1 MQHSYDRHA
10 PRRPV
15 NLTANS
21 DLINRIRA
29 EQGNLSQLLEQSMIN
44 FLAERELLRWKEQNR
59 AAFDSYNAMIAE
71 RGTLAEDIGLL
82 L

>member
-1 MQHSYDRHA
+1 MQLSYNRSA
-10 PRRPV
+10 PRRAV

-21 DLINRIRA
+21 DLVNMVRA
-29 EQGNLSQLLEQSMIN
+29 EQGNLSQLLEQSMIS
-44 FLAERELLRWKEQNR
+44 FLTEQELNRWKEENK
-59 AAFDSYNAMIAE
+59 AAFDSYDAMIAE

>member
-1 MQHSYDRHA
+1 MQLSFNRHA
-10 PRRPV
+10 PRRSV

-21 DLINRIRA
+21 DLINMVRA
-29 EQGNLSQLLEQSMIN
+29 EQGNLSQLLEQTMIN
-44 FLAERELLRWKEQNR
+44 FLAERELIHWKEQNS

-71 RGTLAEDIGLL
+71 RGTLSEDIGLL